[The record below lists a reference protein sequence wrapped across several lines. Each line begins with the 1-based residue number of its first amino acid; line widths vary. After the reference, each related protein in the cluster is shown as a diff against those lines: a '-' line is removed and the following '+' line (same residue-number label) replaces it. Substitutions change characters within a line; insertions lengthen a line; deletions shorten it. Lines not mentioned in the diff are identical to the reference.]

1 MTTYMRAVDVKGGA
15 GHADALFINDKTPKP
30 TAGDGEAVVKVKAFG
45 LNRMDLLQREGKYP
59 LGPHIPKTMGVEFS
73 GVIES
78 LGTHHSTSAPT
89 GDASGAFKVGDEVF
103 GLAYGGAYAEYL
115 ASSVRMLVHKPAY
128 LSWEQAAAIP
138 ENWITALQ
146 ALHEVGGFRGDL
158 GQTAL
163 WHAGASGVSIAGIQ
177 LSKLAGASAVY
188 ATAGTDDKCAFLVRA
203 LGAKAAFNYKTHN
216 WADEVLAATDNKGV
230 DFIVDYI
237 GADYFQKN
245 LDAAALDAHIVLL
258 ALMSGAQLPADVNI
272 SNILRKRLRIEGSGL
287 RSRAPDYQ
295 GRLRD
300 RLVTVLPHFEAG
312 KLKLYLDKVLPWE
325 QIREAHEYMEKN
337 VSMGKIVCT
346 IN

>member
-1 MTTYMRAVDVKGGA
+1 MTTYIKAVDVKGGT
-15 GHADALFINDKTPKP
+15 GHADALFINDQTPKP
-30 TAGDGEAVVKVKAFG
+30 TAKDCEAIVKIKAFG

-59 LGPHIPKTMGVEFS
+59 LGPRIPKTMGVEFS
-73 GVIES
+73 GTIES
-78 LGTHHSTSAPT
+78 FGGDTTS
-89 GDASGAFKVGDEVF
+89 GFSVGDEVF
-103 GLAYGGAYAEYL
+103 GLAYGGAYAEY
-115 ASSVRMLVHKPAY
+115 AAVSVRMLVHKPSY

-177 LSKLAGASAVY
+177 LSKLAGAKAVY
-188 ATAGTDDKCAFLVRA
+188 ATAGTDDKCSFLVEE
-203 LGAKAAFNYKTHN
+203 LGATATFNYKKSN
-216 WADEVLAATDNKGV
+216 WADEVLKVTDKKGV

-245 LDAAALDAHIVLL
+245 LDAAALDAHIVVL
-258 ALMSGAQLPADVNI
+258 ALMSGATLPADVNI
-272 SNILRKRLRIEGSGL
+272 SAILRKRLRIEGSGL
-287 RSRAPDYQ
+287 RSREPEYQ

-300 RLVTVLPHFEAG
+300 RLTTILPHFETG
-312 KLKLYLDKVLPWE
+312 ELKLYVDKVLPWE

-337 VSMGKIVCT
+337 VSMGKIICT
-346 IN
+346 IG